1 MNGNQLNNNSNGYYK
16 IQQWFFIK
24 NHKWE
29 VIVIYSCPYIK
40 NSPSCKNVL
49 LEWKSTRTT
58 EMD

>member
-1 MNGNQLNNNSNGYYK
+1 MEINPTITVMGIIKSNNG
-16 IQQWFFIK
+16 FFII

-29 VIVIYSCPYIK
+29 VIVIYSCQNIK

-49 LEWKSTRTT
+49 LEWKSTQTT